1 MGGRFI
7 VYKYFLKPL
16 RIIIPVLISA
26 LGIASAIAQL
36 TSFNFIDFLKE
47 HSPQSFYYL
56 TAGILLLYLVLVIIE
71 INRKELPRQPS
82 ALDRNSGQY
91 ISTRDVKNS
100 TFIQIKKD
108 KEDYER

>member
-1 MGGRFI
+1 MLI
-7 VYKYFLKPL
+7 V
-16 RIIIPVLISA
+16 ILISA

-36 TSFNFIDFLKE
+36 ISFNFIDFLKE

-71 INRKELPRQPS
+71 INRKESPRQLT
-82 ALDRNSGQY
+82 AQDRNSGQY

-108 KEDYER
+108 KGDYER